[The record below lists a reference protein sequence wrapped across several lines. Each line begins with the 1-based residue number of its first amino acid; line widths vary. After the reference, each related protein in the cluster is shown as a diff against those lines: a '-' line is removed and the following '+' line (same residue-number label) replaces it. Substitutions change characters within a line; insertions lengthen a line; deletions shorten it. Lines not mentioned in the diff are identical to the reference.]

1 MSHETEGRSP
11 LNSGADASRE
21 SSGRGN
27 QIRHIL
33 SVVLALNLA
42 VAGAKLGYGFFS
54 GSVAMS
60 ADGFNSLL
68 DGFANV
74 VGIIGIVVAAR
85 PPDREHH
92 FGHERYETL
101 ASMAIGALMA
111 VGVLEIVQSAIARWQ
126 SGETPQVTRL
136 SFGVMLGSMAVNA
149 GVTLWERRSAR
160 RLRSDLLAADARHT
174 GSDVLVSAAV
184 ILGLIG
190 ERIGL
195 RGADAAVSLVV
206 AGMVAL
212 AAWEIL
218 REASLVLTDAATD
231 VEPKALLAAIV
242 TTPGAI
248 TAHNLRVRSSGGR
261 NWVEVHVTVDPE
273 LTVKQAHEVA
283 TEVES
288 AIRDEVGPETQAI
301 VHVEP
306 AEPPHTRPDPIFG
319 HELELTAGEATAAR
333 RIQRPRK
340 GIR

>member
-1 MSHETEGRSP
+1 MSHEAEGRFP
-11 LNSGADASRE
+11 LISGVAASHE
-21 SSGRGN
+21 PTGRGDH
-27 QIRHIL
+27 IRHIL

-42 VAGAKLGYGFFS
+42 VAGAKLGYGFAS

-60 ADGFNSLL
+60 ADGFHSLL

-74 VGIIGIVVAAR
+74 VGIVGIAVAAR

-92 FGHERYETL
+92 FGHGRYETL

-111 VGVLEIVQSAIARWQ
+111 VGVLEIVQSAVGRWQ
-126 SGETPQVTRL
+126 TGETPQVTGL
-136 SFGVMLGSMAVNA
+136 SFGVMLGTMAVNT
-149 GVTLWERRSAR
+149 GVTVWERRAAR
-160 RLRSDLLAADARHT
+160 RLRSDLLEADARHT

-184 ILGLIG
+184 ILGLLG
-190 ERIGL
+190 ERAGL

-206 AGMVAL
+206 AAMVAW
-212 AAWEIL
+212 AAWGIL

-261 NWVEVHVTVDPE
+261 NWVEVHVTVDPQ
-273 LTVKQAHEVA
+273 LTVKHAHEVA

-288 AIRDEVGPETQAI
+288 AIRKEVGPETQVI

-319 HELELTAGEATAAR
+319 HELELTTDEATGPHR
-333 RIQRPRK
+333 VQRPRE
-340 GIR
+340 GNR

>member
-1 MSHETEGRSP
+1 MEGYTYAVRPTTSGTPVSHEAEGKSP
-11 LNSGADASRE
+11 LWSGADAGRE
-21 SSGRGN
+21 SAGRGN
-27 QIRHIL
+27 DIRHIL

-42 VAGAKLGYGFFS
+42 VAGAKLGYGFVS

-60 ADGFNSLL
+60 ADGFHSLL

-74 VGIIGIVVAAR
+74 VGIVGIAVAAR

-92 FGHERYETL
+92 FGHGRYETL

-111 VGVLEIVQSAIARWQ
+111 VGVLEIVQSAVGRWQ
-126 SGETPQVTRL
+126 AGETPQVTRL
-136 SFGVMLGSMAVNA
+136 SFGVMLGTMAVNA
-149 GVTLWERRSAR
+149 GVTIWERRAAR
-160 RLRSDLLAADARHT
+160 RLRSDLLEADARHT

-190 ERIGL
+190 ERSGL

-206 AGMVAL
+206 AAMVAW
-212 AAWEIL
+212 AAWGIL
-218 REASLVLTDAATD
+218 REASLVLTDAATNI
-231 VEPKALLAAIV
+231 EPKALLAAIV
-242 TTPGAI
+242 TAPGAI

-283 TEVES
+283 TDVES
-288 AIRDEVGPETQAI
+288 AIRNEVGPETQAI

-319 HELELTAGEATAAR
+319 QEY
-333 RIQRPRK
+333 
-340 GIR
+340 

>member
-1 MSHETEGRSP
+1 
-11 LNSGADASRE
+11 
-21 SSGRGN
+21 
-27 QIRHIL
+27 
-33 SVVLALNLA
+33 
-42 VAGAKLGYGFFS
+42 
-54 GSVAMS
+54 
-60 ADGFNSLL
+60 LL
-68 DGFANV
+68 
-74 VGIIGIVVAAR
+74 
-85 PPDREHH
+85 E
-92 FGHERYETL
+92 
-101 ASMAIGALMA
+101 
-111 VGVLEIVQSAIARWQ
+111 
-126 SGETPQVTRL
+126 
-136 SFGVMLGSMAVNA
+136 
-149 GVTLWERRSAR
+149 
-160 RLRSDLLAADARHT
+160 ADARHT

-195 RGADAAVSLVV
+195 RGADAAVSLIV

-212 AAWEIL
+212 AAWGIL

-231 VEPKALLAAIV
+231 VEPKAVLAAIV
-242 TTPGAI
+242 RTPGAI

-288 AIRDEVGPETQAI
+288 AIRHEVGPETQAI

-319 HELELTAGEATAAR
+319 HEFELTTDEATATR
-333 RIQRPRK
+333 RVQRPWK

>member
-1 MSHETEGRSP
+1 VEGYTYAVRPTTSGTPVSHEAEGKSP
-11 LNSGADASRE
+11 LLSGADAGRE
-21 SSGRGN
+21 SAGRGN
-27 QIRHIL
+27 DIRHIL
-33 SVVLALNLA
+33 AVVLALNLA
-42 VAGAKLGYGFFS
+42 VAGAKLGYGFIS

-60 ADGFNSLL
+60 ADGFHSLL

-74 VGIIGIVVAAR
+74 VGIVGIAVAAR

-92 FGHERYETL
+92 FGHGRYETL

-111 VGVLEIVQSAIARWQ
+111 VGVLEIVQSALGRWQ
-126 SGETPQVTRL
+126 AGETPQVTRL
-136 SFGVMLGSMAVNA
+136 SFGVMLGTMAVNA
-149 GVTLWERRSAR
+149 GVTIWERRAAR
-160 RLRSDLLAADARHT
+160 RLRSDLLEADARHT

-190 ERIGL
+190 ERSGL

-206 AGMVAL
+206 AAMVAW
-212 AAWEIL
+212 AAWGIL
-218 REASLVLTDAATD
+218 REASLVLTDAATNI
-231 VEPKALLAAIV
+231 EPKALLAAIV
-242 TTPGAI
+242 TAPGAI

-283 TEVES
+283 TDVES
-288 AIRDEVGPETQAI
+288 AIRNEVGPETQAI

-319 HELELTAGEATAAR
+319 QEY
-333 RIQRPRK
+333 
-340 GIR
+340 